1 WDLAEITLFVA
12 AWLIAIGV
20 AAIAIKA
27 PSQYQFQLFAVLLGL
42 YALLSGSSALVHQV
56 LVVIEL
62 HEIKDDA
69 AKLRSDNS

>member
-1 WDLAEITLFVA
+1 MILGYDTGFPLPVLATLVASVLLCLFVLSWDLAEITLFVA

-42 YALLSGSSALVHQV
+42 YAL
-56 LVVIEL
+56 
-62 HEIKDDA
+62 
-69 AKLRSDNS
+69 